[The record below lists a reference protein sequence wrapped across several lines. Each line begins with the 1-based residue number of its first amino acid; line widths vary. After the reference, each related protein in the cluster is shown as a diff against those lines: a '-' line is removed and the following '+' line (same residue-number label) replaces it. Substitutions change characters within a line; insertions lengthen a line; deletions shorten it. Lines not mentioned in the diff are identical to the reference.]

1 MSYYRFAVYVTM
13 VFDKTEKNEKIQ
25 RIRLIMQSLVIQSVG
40 KDGSPARESKGEQQQ
55 QESTESGS
63 STDDEHSDVENPIGD
78 VADVSNQRLSM
89 IQRWK
94 QVTSKIAPNRMKDGA
109 GDHSI
114 ENEEEDVC
122 PICIMTFEKGEE
134 ACWSKNP
141 QCDHVFHTKC
151 LKPWLMDHSE
161 CPCCRKDCLSWRQQ
175 NKDDQ
180 EKQKK
185 DEKALRDVE
194 YAIALWHDTPKQT
207 KSLV

>member
-1 MSYYRFAVYVTM
+1 
-13 VFDKTEKNEKIQ
+13 
-25 RIRLIMQSLVIQSVG
+25 MQSLVIQSVG
-40 KDGSPARESKGEQQQ
+40 KDGPPARESKGEQQQ
-55 QESTESGS
+55 QESTQSES

-78 VADVSNQRLSM
+78 VSDDSNQRLSM

-109 GDHSI
+109 DDYSM
-114 ENEEEDVC
+114 ETEEEDVC
-122 PICIMTFEKGEE
+122 PICIMPFEKGEE
-134 ACWSKNP
+134 ACWPKNP

-175 NKDDQ
+175 NKEDQ

-185 DEKALRDVE
+185 DEKALRGVE
-194 YAIALWHDTPKQT
+194 YAIAL
-207 KSLV
+207 